1 MNKATRQSFDEMT
14 PNLVE
19 AERQIIG
26 KIEEI
31 RALLAKWPEKMR
43 QAWQASANKAGNGT
57 RAV

>member
-1 MNKATRQSFDEMT
+1 MT